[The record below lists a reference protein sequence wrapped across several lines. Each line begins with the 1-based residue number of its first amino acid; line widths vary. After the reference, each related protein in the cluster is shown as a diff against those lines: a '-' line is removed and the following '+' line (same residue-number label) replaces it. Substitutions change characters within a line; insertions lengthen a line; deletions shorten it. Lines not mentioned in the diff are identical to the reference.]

1 MRNTIFSPAEIMF
14 PPFAGDSDKMNK
26 WAVIACDQFTSEE
39 DYWKR
44 CRELIGNALST
55 LDYILPEVYLGGD
68 KEEGMIS
75 AVRAHSDEFDENKMM
90 LVQGMM
96 YVERTLPNGSTRRGI
111 VGKLDLEK
119 YDYSRDSSS
128 PIRATEETIVER
140 IPSRG
145 KIRAFSKI
153 EVPHILIL
161 VSDKKLFD
169 KAWEVSGEKLY
180 DFELMSGGGHIKGY
194 SVVGDALER
203 LAESIE
209 EYEAAHENG
218 VMYAVGDG
226 NHSLAAAKSHWEK
239 LKANGVPATHPARY
253 ALCELTPLDD
263 DSLEF
268 EPIYRLVKNCDRE
281 KLMSELHKITSSDL
295 SKTQKITV
303 VAGDIREE
311 LSFNTAVHPL
321 TQGTLQ
327 SFIDEF
333 VSENPGTVC
342 DYIHGED
349 SLTKLAQEENSVGF
363 LFDGI
368 YKSELFDYVSKNGTL
383 PRKTFSM
390 GEAESKRYYLES
402 RKIK

>member
-1 MRNTIFSPAEIMF
+1 
-14 PPFAGDSDKMNK
+14 
-26 WAVIACDQFTSEE
+26 
-39 DYWKR
+39 
-44 CRELIGNALST
+44 
-55 LDYILPEVYLGGD
+55 
-68 KEEGMIS
+68 
-75 AVRAHSDEFDENKMM
+75 
-90 LVQGMM
+90 
-96 YVERTLPNGSTRRGI
+96 
-111 VGKLDLEK
+111 
-119 YDYSRDSSS
+119 
-128 PIRATEETIVER
+128 
-140 IPSRG
+140 
-145 KIRAFSKI
+145 
-153 EVPHILIL
+153 
-161 VSDKKLFD
+161 
-169 KAWEVSGEKLY
+169 
-180 DFELMSGGGHIKGY
+180 
-194 SVVGDALER
+194 
-203 LAESIE
+203 
-209 EYEAAHENG
+209 
-218 VMYAVGDG
+218 MYAVGDG

-239 LKANGVPATHPARY
+239 LKANGAPETHPARY

-263 DSLEF
+263 DSLVF

-368 YKSELFDYVSKNGTL
+368 DKSELFDYVSKNGTL

>member
-1 MRNTIFSPAEIMF
+1 MA
-14 PPFAGDSDKMNK
+14 K
-26 WAVIACDQFTSEE
+26 
-39 DYWKR
+39 
-44 CRELIGNALST
+44 
-55 LDYILPEVYLGGD
+55 
-68 KEEGMIS
+68 
-75 AVRAHSDEFDENKMM
+75 
-90 LVQGMM
+90 
-96 YVERTLPNGSTRRGI
+96 
-111 VGKLDLEK
+111 
-119 YDYSRDSSS
+119 
-128 PIRATEETIVER
+128 
-140 IPSRG
+140 
-145 KIRAFSKI
+145 
-153 EVPHILIL
+153 
-161 VSDKKLFD
+161 
-169 KAWEVSGEKLY
+169 EVSEEKLY
-180 DFELMSGGGHIKGY
+180 DFELMEGGGHIKGY
-194 SVVGDALER
+194 SVVGDALGK
-203 LAESIE
+203 LTESVA
-209 EYEAAHENG
+209 EYENAHENG

-239 LKANGVPATHPARY
+239 LKANGAPETHPARY

-263 DSLEF
+263 DSLVF

-281 KLMSELHKITSSDL
+281 KLMNKLHKITSSDL

-303 VAGDIREE
+303 VAGDTREE

-363 LFDGI
+363 MFDGI
-368 YKSELFDYVSKNGTL
+368 EKSELFDYVEKNGTL